1 MSRYSDIPI
10 LKTTKGPRYYSSTKY
25 PMVTESTNDL
35 YIITQQGDRLDNLA
49 AQFYNDPSLY
59 WIFQISNNLNRDS
72 LFPPIGLQMR
82 IPQNLTQILQDF
94 YNINQ

>member
-1 MSRYSDIPI
+1 MGRYSDTPI

>member
-1 MSRYSDIPI
+1 MSRYSDTPI
-10 LKTTKGPRYYSSTKY
+10 LKSTNGPRYYSSTKY
-25 PMVTESTNDL
+25 PNVTESINDL

>member
-1 MSRYSDIPI
+1 MSRYSDTPI